1 MVEEWHKLGAEELPR
16 LQKEKLTAFGFRL
29 CNTDLVY
36 ETYLLGGIFRMSVK
50 ITDRSVT
57 IYSKRIKPWGFT
69 LYKRFAHR

>member
-36 ETYLLGGIFRMSVK
+36 ETYLLGGIFWMSVK
-50 ITDRSVT
+50 ITDDGSVWT
-57 IYSKRIKPWGFT
+57 RLIDTESKE
-69 LYKRFAHR
+69 